1 MMRRRFHP
9 IMQRCLVSIISTC
22 NIILRHTNSIRLYV
36 DCGEIESIH
45 VEWTKTTPR
54 VYCRKRQALTCDRWI
69 SPTNQITT
77 PNGVSFYSGYQS
89 GRRRHYWGSQVLF
102 TVYTQSG
109 GYTASIYAGAI
120 KNKLENVINKK
131 KYNKH
136 KKTKNK
142 PKKKPPWT
150 LHWETYLSTKE
161 AHVVSY
167 KRLWIQY
174 FIAW

>member
-9 IMQRCLVSIISTC
+9 MMQRCLVSIISTC
-22 NIILRHTNSIRLYV
+22 NIILRHTNSSSLYV

-89 GRRRHYWGSQVLF
+89 GRRRHYWGSQVSDSVVCSLSTHRAAATRLQFTWEQLKTNSGMSSTRKNTTKIKKQKINQKKHERCNGKHIYQQKKLMLF
-102 TVYTQSG
+102 TS
-109 GYTASIYAGAI
+109 
-120 KNKLENVINKK
+120 
-131 KYNKH
+131 KYI
-136 KKTKNK
+136 
-142 PKKKPPWT
+142 
-150 LHWETYLSTKE
+150 L
-161 AHVVSY
+161 
-167 KRLWIQY
+167 
-174 FIAW
+174 